1 MSSET
6 TKKLRPPKHLVQ
18 LSILDIG
25 IGTLDKDT
33 QLNSLKTKWTQK
45 SLNPTSAFC
54 KDLLLY

>member
-18 LSILDIG
+18 LSILA

-33 QLNSLKTKWTQK
+33 QLNSLKTKWTQN
-45 SLNPTSAFC
+45 L
-54 KDLLLY
+54 